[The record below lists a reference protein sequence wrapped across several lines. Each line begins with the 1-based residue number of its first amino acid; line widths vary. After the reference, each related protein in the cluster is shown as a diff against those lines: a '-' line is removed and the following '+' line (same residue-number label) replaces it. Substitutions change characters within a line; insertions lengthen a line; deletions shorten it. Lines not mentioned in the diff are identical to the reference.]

1 MRMRLRAPGHEGRP
15 GDELYTLLP
24 DEVPL
29 RLAVSVFVCGGGGR
43 GGLSGCVGCAV
54 WWRCCCC
61 CGFPPTAPTH
71 PHLQDLGNERAAAD
85 ADLRERLGTL
95 RYLLGLQEREA
106 SKAAAAAAAA
116 AAAEAAEAGAAA
128 PVQEAPQ
135 VGAAAA
141 DAALAAGVEPEA
153 MEVDRASTAA
163 GEAGE
168 DDMCPIC
175 HEELGAEL
183 VRRRAGGGGAAGADE
198 ARGGLGKPHTPPL
211 APPSGHAG
219 LRAPPL
225 LPLQHGPGGAS
236 ATQPGAGK
244 RTHERAIG
252 GGGGGAPRSL
262 QLLLMLPT
270 PQAHTPPTP
279 PRPRAQAHRRVQCPT
294 CRLRTPVADI
304 AYIDARGGAARQG
317 GTATQVSWG
326 GAAAAAAVGAAA
338 AAVLG
343 PLPPLPLPLPRGS
356 RQMSPPAQADKA
368 VGGIEGAEAGVFAG
382 EEAIEVKGSYS
393 TKVSGGGEGWGGGRS
408 SFVSSQRARPGW
420 LRHTPGES
428 ARACVRPR

>member
-252 GGGGGAPRSL
+252 GGGGGAR
-262 QLLLMLPT
+262 
-270 PQAHTPPTP
+270 
-279 PRPRAQAHRRVQCPT
+279 
-294 CRLRTPVADI
+294 
-304 AYIDARGGAARQG
+304 
-317 GTATQVSWG
+317 
-326 GAAAAAAVGAAA
+326 
-338 AAVLG
+338 
-343 PLPPLPLPLPRGS
+343 PPLPAAAPDATHPASTHPTHPAPPARAGAPPRAVPHLPPAHAGGRHCVHRRAGGRCAPGRHRHAGILGRSCSSCCCWCCCCRCFGPVAAPT
-356 RQMSPPAQADKA
+356 SPPPTRLSTNVTTGA
-368 VGGIEGAEAGVFAG
+368 GGQ
-382 EEAIEVKGSYS
+382 GSGRHRGRRGWR
-393 TKVSGGGEGWGGGRS
+393 VCWGGGHRS
-408 SFVSSQRARPGW
+408 ERQ
-420 LRHTPGES
+420 LQHQGERGGGGVGGG
-428 ARACVRPR
+428 ALVLCFLPACPPWVAASHPR